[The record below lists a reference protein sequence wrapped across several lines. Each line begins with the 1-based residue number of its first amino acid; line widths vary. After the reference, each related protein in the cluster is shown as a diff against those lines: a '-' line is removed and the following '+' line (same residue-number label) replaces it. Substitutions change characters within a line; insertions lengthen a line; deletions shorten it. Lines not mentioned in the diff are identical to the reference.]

1 MYSVS
6 SSREHAVLCAVP
18 CFQSYIILAF
28 FVCSSVVSL
37 VADFEIH
44 TRNTRN
50 CHSSASAIDAADV
63 RKSAAVSVAVDGATL
78 GRNSMRVSRALL

>member
-1 MYSVS
+1 MTYSVS

-44 TRNTRN
+44 TRNTP
-50 CHSSASAIDAADV
+50 AIAADV